1 MVTMKKSDRDDP
13 SAAGARRPRRVLAGF
28 GRLADEVATI
38 DAALALARALHAEI
52 AGHFVEE
59 SNLLDLADLP
69 FAQAVRSSGQATTPI
84 EAGRM
89 KRELAHAAS
98 TWRRTLRS
106 RAERSR
112 IACTFRTSTGEYC
125 SEISKVTAESD
136 FVIVN
141 PANVARQGLARA
153 RTVLDA
159 FATYAGLVVLPEH
172 RQTRKGP
179 VLLLLDPET
188 DRNAPV
194 LAQRIAEAAE
204 TDLAIIASTG
214 ADADETAMR
223 SRIAD
228 AIGPGA
234 RIQFSTSSA
243 NADLITD
250 ASALDPSF
258 IVWPGWN
265 VAEDKDLAEG
275 LLRTTNAP
283 LLLLRQMA

>member
-1 MVTMKKSDRDDP
+1 MKKPDRDGP
-13 SAAGARRPRRVLAGF
+13 SGAGARQPRRVLAGF
-28 GRLADEVATI
+28 GGLADEVATI

-59 SNLLDLADLP
+59 SDLLDLADLP
-69 FAQAVRSSGQATTPI
+69 FAQAVRTSGRATTPI

-89 KRELAHAAS
+89 KQELAHAAS
-98 TWRRTLRS
+98 TWRRTLIS

-112 IACTFRTSTGEYC
+112 ISCTFHTSTGEYC
-125 SEISKVTAESD
+125 SEISKATAESD

-159 FATYAGLVVLPEH
+159 FAAYAGLVVLPEH
-172 RQTRKGP
+172 RQTGKGP

-194 LAQRIAEAAE
+194 LAQRIADAAE

-214 ADADETAMR
+214 ADADETEIR
-223 SRIAD
+223 NRIAD
-228 AIGPGA
+228 AIGPSA

-243 NADLITD
+243 NADLIAD

-265 VAEDKDLAEG
+265 IAEDKDLAEG